1 MDWDEAV
8 QKSVAGVVVGED
20 LTSLGL
26 AELEARISALRAEI
40 ERVEG
45 EIARKRAQQTAAAQI
60 FKG

>member
-8 QKSVAGVVVGED
+8 QKSVASVVVGED
-20 LTSLGL
+20 LSLLGL
-26 AELEARISALRAEI
+26 AELETRVLELRAEI

-45 EIARKRAQQTAAAQI
+45 EIARKRAQQEAAAQL

>member
-8 QKSVAGVVVGED
+8 QKSTTGIVVGED
-20 LTSLGL
+20 LSSLGL
-26 AELEARISALRAEI
+26 AELEARISALHAEI

-45 EIARKRAQQTAAAQI
+45 EIARKRAQQEAAAQL

>member
-8 QKSVAGVVVGED
+8 QKSASGLTIGED
-20 LTSLGL
+20 LSALGI
-26 AELEARISALRAEI
+26 AELEVRVAALRAEI

-45 EIARKRAQQTAAAQI
+45 EIVRKRAQQEAAAQL

>member
-45 EIARKRAQQTAAAQI
+45 EIARKRAQQEAAAQL

>member
-8 QKSVAGVVVGED
+8 QKSTTGVVVGED

-26 AELEARISALRAEI
+26 AELEARIAALRAEI

-45 EIARKRAQQTAAAQI
+45 EISRKRAQQEAAAQL

>member
-45 EIARKRAQQTAAAQI
+45 EIARKRAQQEAAAQL
-60 FKG
+60 FKE

>member
-26 AELEARISALRAEI
+26 AELEVRISALRAEI

-45 EIARKRAQQTAAAQI
+45 EIARKRAQQEAAAQL

>member
-8 QKSVAGVVVGED
+8 QKSKTGVVVGED
-20 LTSLGL
+20 LSALGL
-26 AELEARISALRAEI
+26 AELEARIAALRAEI

-45 EIARKRAQQTAAAQI
+45 EISRKQAQQEAAAQL